1 MRWEQ
6 LRADRTGGPAPPE
19 LPLGLTDA
27 TIRTFDTP
35 EFRGITYYEVTAKTI
50 INRVST
56 GSQMPFQW
64 TINPYRG
71 CSHACRY
78 CFARK
83 THTFL
88 DMDAGHDFD
97 TRIVVKVNAPELLRR
112 ELAAARWRGEHIAM
126 GTNVDCYQRAEGRY
140 RLMPPIIEALR
151 DHANPFSIL
160 TKGTLILRDLHLL
173 RQAAGVTTVRLA
185 TSIGFVDERL
195 WRSVEP
201 GTPSPRC
208 RLDVVRTLAD
218 AGFAVSVLVA
228 PVLPGLTD
236 SPEEIDRTVAAIT
249 RAGAASVTPIVL
261 HLRPGAREWYLD
273 WLARVH
279 PELADRY
286 RQLYQRGAY
295 TPSLYQ
301 REITARVQTA
311 AHRHGLKRA
320 NPGELRLT
328 PADQSQQPPPDPDT
342 QLTLL

>member
-1 MRWEQ
+1 M
-6 LRADRTGGPAPPE
+6 
-19 LPLGLTDA
+19 
-27 TIRTFDTP
+27 
-35 EFRGITYYEVTAKTI
+35 
-50 INRVST
+50 S
-56 GSQMPFQW
+56 
-64 TINPYRG
+64 
-71 CSHACRY
+71 
-78 CFARK
+78 
-83 THTFL
+83 
-88 DMDAGHDFD
+88 AGHDFD

-112 ELAAARWRGEHIAM
+112 ELTTARWRGEHIAM

-140 RLMPPIIEALR
+140 QLMPPIIEALR

-173 RQAAGVTTVRLA
+173 RQAAEVTTVGLA

-295 TPSLYQ
+295 APGPYQ
-301 REITARVQTA
+301 REITARVRTA
-311 AHRHGLKRA
+311 ARRHGLKRA
-320 NPGELRLT
+320 APGELRRI
-328 PADQSQQPPPDPDT
+328 PPDQPQPPDPDI
-342 QLTLL
+342 QMTLL